1 MKTSSMKTLI
11 RKELRE
17 MGFINGE
24 TIDHKSQMTLC
35 RACAGETSEKVETF
49 HRALNEI
56 TNGNHSVSGAPLT
69 IADRYL

>member
-17 MGFINGE
+17 MGFCNGE
-24 TIDHKSQMTLC
+24 TLDHKAQMILC

-49 HRALNEI
+49 HGALNGM
-56 TNGNHSVSGAPLT
+56 TTGNHSVSGAPLT
-69 IADRYL
+69 IVDRYL